1 MVCDPSHRC
10 CSSSLQEDCI
20 PLAWPSQT
28 LYYARLRDNFI
39 QMCKYARDHTM
50 SLSWNALMTT
60 TSQTPPVQLNQQN
73 FAAWTPPRGQH
84 TTPFPWQRR
93 GRQNLCYIATSYLLT
108 FYIYT
113 PPPPNNNNNSW
124 TWTQVEGE
132 RVRFFISTGRQQ
144 QISSHSAA
152 SYRRPLLGPHVPPK
166 NMHQVCVY
174 KHTNYIC
181 MSNTRTQIACEERD
195 LKEKYIFLHILY
207 VPLVFPFHSALS
219 IKNILTQKPVSI
231 KVSIPWTF
239 KDKPYLITGA
249 LTTEI

>member
-10 CSSSLQEDCI
+10 CSSLLQEDCI

-84 TTPFPWQRR
+84 ATPFPWQRR

-113 PPPPNNNNNSW
+113 PPPPTTTTIAGLEHKW
-124 TWTQVEGE
+124 KE
-132 RVRFFISTGRQQ
+132 RGWDFSSQLAGSSRF
-144 QISSHSAA
+144 H
-152 SYRRPLLGPHVPPK
+152 
-166 NMHQVCVY
+166 
-174 KHTNYIC
+174 
-181 MSNTRTQIACEERD
+181 
-195 LKEKYIFLHILY
+195 
-207 VPLVFPFHSALS
+207 
-219 IKNILTQKPVSI
+219 LTQLP
-231 KVSIPWTF
+231 
-239 KDKPYLITGA
+239 
-249 LTTEI
+249 LTEDPF